1 LNVDLL
7 GPIRMVK
14 GLLPAL
20 RKSSNPKIIFMGA
33 LPGRDSFPSREV
45 ANSAW
50 KFGLRSVVHSLREE
64 LRHDWISV
72 TVINPGIVGTPELPS
87 ELDEIGSPPPDAIPL
102 DDLLMIIG
110 CVLFLSR
117 QTCIKEIDVT
127 SMSGKGA

>member
-1 LNVDLL
+1 
-7 GPIRMVK
+7 MVN

-33 LPGRDSFPSREV
+33 LPGRDSFQSREV

-50 KFGLRSVVHSLREE
+50 KFGLRSVLRSVVHSLREE
-64 LRHDWISV
+64 LRHDRISV
-72 TVINPGIVGTPELPS
+72 TVINPGIVGTPELLS
-87 ELDEIGSPPPDAIPL
+87 VLDEIGSPPPDAIPL
-102 DDLLMIIG
+102 NDLLMIIG

-117 QTCIKEIDVT
+117 QTCIKEIDVP